1 MITTKQRRKSY
12 RVAQHDTGMRE
23 ACRINVRCLMSDRS
37 FVSVNYP
44 NGSKLQRKSVEK
56 EVCSAGDT
64 GDRALFVVPKKQDTL
79 WGLPWGADQMIWD
92 TAIEEQRER
101 SVGE

>member
-1 MITTKQRRKSY
+1 MITTKQRSKSY

-23 ACRINVRCLMSDRS
+23 ACRINIRCLMSDRS

-44 NGSKLQRKSVEK
+44 NESKLQRKSVKK
-56 EVCSAGDT
+56 EGCPAGDR
-64 GDRALFVVPKKQDTL
+64 GDRALFVVPKTQDTL
-79 WGLPWGADQMIWD
+79 WGLPWGEDQISWD

-101 SVGE
+101 RVGE